1 MTTMLV
7 MQKKYFGLGVL
18 LVLFFMTSCGIDRQA
33 KELRALEKCKYELVS
48 ADSVFLAGTD
58 VRQLIESRRV
68 DVSRLPGVALG
79 FLSGN
84 VPLSAILNVQVTN
97 PTNTLAGIGQF
108 SYIIEVEGHQIID
121 GTSDLPVR
129 VPAGETVV
137 VPVKLQGNMYALLS
151 NQEVL
156 QRVVGYMQ
164 TLQSGASAGPV
175 NMAIKIKPTLAL
187 GNTAIDYPGFI
198 TINRRVD
205 PAALLQ

>member
-1 MTTMLV
+1 MLV

>member
-1 MTTMLV
+1 MLV

-164 TLQSGASAGPV
+164 TLQSGVSAGPV

>member
-1 MTTMLV
+1 MLV

-205 PAALLQ
+205 PAALFQ